1 MCRLPWVQTGP
12 GRGPLQ
18 PWPRLLHLLW
28 PSIGCSHDGHAPRR
42 RSARGSGRSHRRRR
56 GRHHQRGAGP
66 RGPGHPGRRR
76 VARPVGTAPRR
87 RQGRDRD
94 PQERGF
100 AGRGCTLAGAPRH
113 RPRAGGGGDG
123 AVPRRE
129 DLDRPPDRRRLLLR
143 LRVPRGRQ
151 AQRRG
156 LRADRGRDAQARQG
170 RRALHARGR
179 AGGRGAGAL
188 PRRGPGL
195 QGGADRGPGPRPG
208 RRDRLPLHQRPLHR
222 PVPGPARPVYQADQ
236 GLQADQRGRRL
247 LARGRRPPDA
257 HARVRHRV
265 PVQGRPGGA
274 SGAP

>member
-1 MCRLPWVQTGP
+1 MRPWCSAQRARVGRSGPQSVSLVTVAEVLPDSQAVLPCVGYL
-12 GRGPLQ
+12 GFRRGPAVAPCSRGPVYLS
-18 PWPRLLHLLW
+18 LLW
-28 PSIGCSHDGHAPRR
+28 PPIGCSHDGHAPRR

-66 RGPGHPGRRR
+66 CGPGHPGRRR
-76 VARPVGTAPRR
+76 ASRPFGAAARR

-94 PQERGF
+94 PQERGL
-100 AGRGCTLAGAPRH
+100 AGPGRALAGAPRH
-113 RPRAGGGGDG
+113 RPRAGGGGHG

-156 LRADRGRDAQARQG
+156 LRADRGRDAQAHQG

-195 QGGADRGPGPRPG
+195 QGRADRGPGPRPG
-208 RRDRLPLHQRPLHR
+208 SGHRVAVHQRPLHR
-222 PVPGPARPVYQADQ
+222 PVPRARTP
-236 GLQADQRGRRL
+236 
-247 LARGRRPPDA
+247 RPPS
-257 HARVRHRV
+257 
-265 PVQGRPGGA
+265 GSRP
-274 SGAP
+274 SS